1 MKRAGYILFLSSI
14 SACLLI
20 LVNGCETTP
29 ATDKPQITP
38 SAAVVKIGN
47 SVEFTAS
54 GGYEYTWS
62 LEDPTL
68 GRLDTLRGSRVVYR
82 SMYDPG
88 ASNSAL
94 QILTVSSTISGAS
107 QVTNAPSFE
116 HTAEAHITHI
126 ATDQ

>member
-1 MKRAGYILFLSSI
+1 MKRAGFILFLSSI

-29 ATDKPQITP
+29 ASDKPQITP
-38 SAAVVKIGN
+38 STAVVKIGN
-47 SVEFTAS
+47 AVEFTAS

-62 LEDPTL
+62 LQDETL

-82 SMYDPG
+82 SMYEPG
-88 ASNSAL
+88 GSNAAL

-107 QVTNAPSFE
+107 QTTNTASFQ

-126 ATDQ
+126 STNQ